1 MTLKESSA
9 VLLLSNYIQTFN
21 PKLKQHS
28 KLDLGK
34 QIIQVYV
41 FSGIDHLK
49 SLTAGKNLT
58 IN

>member
-1 MTLKESSA
+1 M
-9 VLLLSNYIQTFN
+9 LLSNYIQTFN